1 MVFIFTAL
9 FSARFRLTIHDRFTE
24 GPSVAR
30 SDSVTSSHT
39 IFSNTV
45 ANSCLSRSYNDQE
58 ENAVVWRNRIDDIL

>member
-1 MVFIFTAL
+1 MTFIFTAL
-9 FSARFRLTIHDRFTE
+9 FSARFRLPIHDRFTE

-45 ANSCLSRSYNDQE
+45 ANSCLSRSYIIQVK
-58 ENAVVWRNRIDDIL
+58 NAFALKEKNK